1 VHSVSWTSTRRST
14 LRRQSVTSMVMSF
27 KARGFES
34 AGARRVAK
42 AVMAVEPAVVA
53 RTASTAVNLATCP
66 ATVRSQR
73 SQESLV
79 VSAEAVAVTASTA
92 VSQATCPATV
102 TSPRS
107 PESLVAVVVA
117 AVTASTVVSLVI
129 CLATVIS
136 LRNPVSL
143 RDLAADLAGEI
154 EDLNL
159 ISREA

>member
-1 VHSVSWTSTRRST
+1 
-14 LRRQSVTSMVMSF
+14 
-27 KARGFES
+27 
-34 AGARRVAK
+34 
-42 AVMAVEPAVVA
+42 
-53 RTASTAVNLATCP
+53 
-66 ATVRSQR
+66 
-73 SQESLV
+73 
-79 VSAEAVAVTASTA
+79 
-92 VSQATCPATV
+92 V

-107 PESLVAVVVA
+107 PESLVAVVVG

-143 RDLAADLAGEI
+143 RDLAADLAGET

>member
-1 VHSVSWTSTRRST
+1 MHSVSWTSTRRNT
-14 LRRQSVTSMVMSF
+14 LRRPSVTSMVMSF
-27 KARGFES
+27 KARGFVS
-34 AGARRVAK
+34 AGARRVAE
-42 AVMAVEPAVVA
+42 AVMAAEPAVVA
-53 RTASTAVNLATCP
+53 RTASTAVNLVICP

-79 VSAEAVAVTASTA
+79 VAAEAVPVTASTA
-92 VSQATCPATV
+92 VSQVTCPATV
-102 TSPRS
+102 TSQRS
-107 PESLVAVVVA
+107 PESLVAVVVG

-129 CLATVIS
+129 CLANVIS